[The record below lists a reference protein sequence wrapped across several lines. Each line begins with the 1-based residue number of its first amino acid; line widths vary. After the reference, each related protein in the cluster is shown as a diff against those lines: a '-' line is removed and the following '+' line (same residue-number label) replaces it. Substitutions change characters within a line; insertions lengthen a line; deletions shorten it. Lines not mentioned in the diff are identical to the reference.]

1 MVAPQPGHVCLI
13 PVAYGNSTAWLCVLN
28 LYRNNF
34 GLAYDRQFYSIN
46 FMVKLS
52 IINVFKCGLNGMIIL

>member
-1 MVAPQPGHVCLI
+1 MCVTMCVC
-13 PVAYGNSTAWLCVLN
+13 GNSTAWLCVLN

>member
-1 MVAPQPGHVCLI
+1 MVTAQPGHVCLI
-13 PVAYGNSTAWLCVLN
+13 CTG
-28 LYRNNF
+28 NNF
-34 GLAYDRQFYSIN
+34 ALAYDWQFCLIN